1 MLLLHVMLGNVE
13 NYVCWKKNI
22 NKQIWNVVALFH
34 EIKAENGWT
43 NMISFVELS

>member
-1 MLLLHVMLGNVE
+1 MLLLHVMLGHVE
-13 NYVCWKKNI
+13 NYVCWKK
-22 NKQIWNVVALFH
+22 IWNVVALFH